1 MPTAS
6 LPLENTHDNI
16 DGWMSVML
24 DPDEEGSSKLVNRI
38 EKYSMLFLNSADIR
52 EEEDFPD
59 FFDAS
64 ESTMMVHSESK
75 VWQYGLWSFQMGD
88 TKLERF
94 LPKNPHTQRKLL
106 NFEFW
111 INVKK

>member
-1 MPTAS
+1 
-6 LPLENTHDNI
+6 
-16 DGWMSVML
+16 ML

-64 ESTMMVHSESK
+64 ERWFSVT
-75 VWQYGLWSFQMGD
+75 
-88 TKLERF
+88 RF
-94 LPKNPHTQRKLL
+94 DYNRA
-106 NFEFW
+106 
-111 INVKK
+111 